1 MKWKGWI
8 AGILGLW
15 LIIELFIGFNPYDYS
30 LIYFL
35 IGMVMVGINL
45 FTSYDKPWQVWFP
58 VILGSWLIIIA
69 ITPVLVSGI
78 GIYLNNIIVGLFM
91 IVTGLAILIHEKSI
105 IRNTKKLEK
114 HFNYRDYGSE

>member
-15 LIIELFIGFNPYDYS
+15 LIIELFIGFNPHDHS

-35 IGMVMVGINL
+35 IGIVMVGISL
-45 FTSYDKPWQVWFP
+45 FTSHDKTWQVWFP
-58 VILGSWLIIIA
+58 VTLGSWLIIIA
-69 ITPVLVSGI
+69 ITPVLVNGI
-78 GIYLNNIIVGLFM
+78 RIYLNNIIIGLFM
-91 IVTGLAILIHEKSI
+91 IVTGLAILIHEKNI
-105 IRNTKKLEK
+105 IRNAKKLEK

>member
-15 LIIELFIGFNPYDYS
+15 LIIELFIGFNQYDYS

-35 IGMVMVGINL
+35 IGMVMVGISL
-45 FTSYDKPWQVWFP
+45 FTSRDNSWQVWFP
-58 VILGSWLIIIA
+58 VTLGSWLIIIA

-78 GIYLNNIIVGLFM
+78 GIYINNIIVGLLM
-91 IVTGLAILIHEKSI
+91 IVVGLSILIHEKNI
-105 IRNTKKLEK
+105 IRNVKKVVK
-114 HFNYRDYGSE
+114 HLNFRNYGSE